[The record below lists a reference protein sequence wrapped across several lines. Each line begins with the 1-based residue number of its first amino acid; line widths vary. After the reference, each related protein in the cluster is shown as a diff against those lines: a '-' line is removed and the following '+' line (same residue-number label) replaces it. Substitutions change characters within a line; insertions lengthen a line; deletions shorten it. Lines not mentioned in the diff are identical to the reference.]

1 MTGAS
6 NVPWV
11 PVDPDRVNSLL
22 CMDVTFLWIVVVG
35 FLVVLAI
42 PVAIAVLRVARR
54 WSVEKRSPLGK
65 AEARVVEKRTQFTGV
80 RPETQTYYVTF
91 EFPTGQ
97 RLELAVPGRESGV
110 LVVGDQG
117 TLAWQGPRYLGF
129 AREVLR

>member
-1 MTGAS
+1 
-6 NVPWV
+6 
-11 PVDPDRVNSLL
+11 
-22 CMDVTFLWIVVVG
+22 MDVTLLVIVIVG

-42 PVAIAVLRVARR
+42 PMVIAVVRVARR
-54 WSVEKRSPLGK
+54 WSIEKRSPLAK
-65 AEARVVEKRTQFTGV
+65 AEARVVEKRTQLTGV

-97 RLELAVPGRESGV
+97 RLELEVPGRDSGV

>member
-1 MTGAS
+1 
-6 NVPWV
+6 
-11 PVDPDRVNSLL
+11 
-22 CMDVTFLWIVVVG
+22 MDVWFLAIVVIG

-42 PVAIAVLRVARR
+42 PVVIAVMRVARR
-54 WSVEKRSPLGK
+54 WSIEKRSPLAKG
-65 AEARVVEKRTQFTGV
+65 EARVVDKRTQLSGS

-97 RLELAVPGRESGV
+97 RLELEVPGRDSGV

>member
-1 MTGAS
+1 
-6 NVPWV
+6 
-11 PVDPDRVNSLL
+11 
-22 CMDVTFLWIVVVG
+22 MDVTLLVIVIVG

-42 PVAIAVLRVARR
+42 PMVIAVLRVARR
-54 WSVEKRSPLGK
+54 WSIEKRSPLDK
-65 AEARVVEKRTQFTGV
+65 AEARVVDKRTLVTGG

-97 RLELAVPGRESGV
+97 RLELEVPGRDSGV